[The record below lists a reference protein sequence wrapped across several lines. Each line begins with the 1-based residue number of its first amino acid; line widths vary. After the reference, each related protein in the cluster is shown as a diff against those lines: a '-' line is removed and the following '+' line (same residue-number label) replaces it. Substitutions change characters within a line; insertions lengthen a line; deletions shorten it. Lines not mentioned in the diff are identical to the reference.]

1 MVRPACPSRR
11 TIALALAAAL
21 TLGCAGVR
29 EALTP
34 APQGQP
40 SGRDGWLLYTVG
52 ALRFEAPAGWTP
64 SGGPRHL
71 KLEGLSGGARL
82 EVSTPEAVFASPA
95 ACLADAEQVMKRGE
109 TMQRVRRHATTFGG
123 ARGLFLEG
131 DSAGWH
137 VWAWAACD
145 GGAQYQVFLTARSPA
160 PQEVVD
166 AYRSLTASARLGGQV

>member
-1 MVRPACPSRR
+1 MARDAHGDHGRR
-11 TIALALAAAL
+11 ALVLAAAL
-21 TLGCAGVR
+21 ALSCAGVR

-40 SGRDGWLLYTVG
+40 SGRDGWLLYTLG
-52 ALRFEAPAGWTP
+52 ALRFEAPAGWAA

-95 ACLADAEQVMKRGE
+95 ACLADAEAVMKRGE
-109 TMQRVRRHATTFGG
+109 AMQRVRRHATTFGG

-137 VWAWAACD
+137 VWAWAACE
-145 GGAQYQVFLTARSPA
+145 GGTQYQVFLTARSPA
-160 PQEVVD
+160 PPEVVD
-166 AYRSLTASARLGGQV
+166 AYRSLTASARLGGDA